1 MHVSTGKALL
11 FLGLFLL
18 FFGWG
23 CRTPQTET
31 PGTPVMAKTFT
42 QGYDE
47 VWEALE
53 EVMVEELMLSIKK
66 KDREKGIIQTDWISV
81 IRIGGSLRWYVK
93 VFLDRD
99 GNNTLVRVFNRVE
112 EPSEYIKEDTE
123 KMKSKKGEIKTGW
136 SLSKQKIP
144 EVNDI
149 LDTLSLKL
157 GE

>member
-1 MHVSTGKALL
+1 M
-11 FLGLFLL
+11 
-18 FFGWG
+18 
-23 CRTPQTET
+23 E
-31 PGTPVMAKTFT
+31 KTFT

-53 EVMVEELMLSIKK
+53 EVLVEELMLSIKK
-66 KDREKGIIQTDWISV
+66 KDREEGIIQTNWISV